1 MTSPSTAPPSV
12 AAVVL
17 SYEGRDVTLQAL
29 DSLTA
34 SDWPRLA
41 LVVADNGSTD
51 GTKEAVEAR
60 FPDVAVVRTE
70 ENRGPAGGV
79 NLGLR
84 WGLERGFDY
93 LLVLNNDIEVA
104 PDMVSEMV
112 RVAASDDRIGI
123 VAPKAYYYE
132 DRNRIWSAGGMLRFK
147 ESVTRER
154 GHREHDRGQFD
165 RDEEIPYANG
175 CAMLVKAEVFRA
187 VGLWDPLYFLSV
199 EDADFCMRAKR
210 AGWQCWFA
218 HRARLWH
225 MVSVTAGGYRA
236 SRTFHTGR
244 STAFFLRRY
253 ASPWQWVTALVFT
266 LAGYP
271 AALLRELP
279 RGNQSAVFAKM
290 RGFWRGLR
298 EPMTEPPPA
307 PPPRPEPVARVG

>member
-1 MTSPSTAPPSV
+1 MPSPPSV

-17 SYEGRDVTLQAL
+17 SYEGREVTLQAL
-29 DSLTA
+29 ESLTA
-34 SDWPRLA
+34 LDYPRLA
-41 LVVADNGSTD
+41 VVVADNGSTD
-51 GTKEAVEAR
+51 GTKEAIERR
-60 FPDVAVVRTE
+60 FPGVAVVRLET
-70 ENRGPAGGV
+70 NQGPAGGV
-79 NLGLR
+79 NLGLC

-112 RVAASDDRIGI
+112 RVAERDETIGI

-132 DRNRIWSAGGMLRFK
+132 DRERIWSAGGILRFK

-154 GHREHDRGQFD
+154 GHQELDRGQFD

-175 CAMLVKAEVFRA
+175 CAMLVKAAVFRD

-199 EDADFCMRAKR
+199 EDADFCVRAKR
-210 AGWQCWFA
+210 AGWRCWFA

-236 SRTFHTGR
+236 GRTFHTGR
-244 STAFFLRRY
+244 STALFLRRY
-253 ASPWQWVTALVFT
+253 AGPWQWVSAILFT

-271 AALLRELP
+271 AALARELP
-279 RGNQSAVFAKM
+279 RGNQGAVLAKM
-290 RGFWRGLR
+290 RGFWLGLR
-298 EPMTEPPPA
+298 EPLTAPPA
-307 PPPRPEPVARVG
+307 APPTRPELAARVG

>member
-1 MTSPSTAPPSV
+1 MPPSAPSPSV

-29 DSLTA
+29 ESLTA
-34 SDWPRLA
+34 QDHPRLA

-51 GTKEAVEAR
+51 GTKEAVEAAY
-60 FPDVAVVRTE
+60 PAVTVVRTE
-70 ENRGPAGGV
+70 ENLGPAGGV

-93 LLVLNNDIEVA
+93 LLVLNNDIEAA
-104 PDMVSEMV
+104 PDMVTEMV
-112 RVAASDDRIGI
+112 RVAESDARIGI
-123 VAPKAYYYE
+123 VAPKAFYYE
-132 DRNRIWSAGGMLRFK
+132 DRDRIWSAGGILRFK

-154 GHREHDRGQFD
+154 GHKEPDRGQFD

-210 AGWQCWFA
+210 AGWRCWFA

-236 SRTFHTGR
+236 GRTFHTGR

-253 ASPWQWVTALVFT
+253 ASPWQWATALAFT
-266 LAGYP
+266 LVGYP
-271 AALLRELP
+271 AALVRELP
-279 RGNQSAVFAKM
+279 RGNGSAVFAKM

-298 EPMTEPPPA
+298 EPMTDPPSA
-307 PPPRPEPVARVG
+307 PPRRPEPVARVG